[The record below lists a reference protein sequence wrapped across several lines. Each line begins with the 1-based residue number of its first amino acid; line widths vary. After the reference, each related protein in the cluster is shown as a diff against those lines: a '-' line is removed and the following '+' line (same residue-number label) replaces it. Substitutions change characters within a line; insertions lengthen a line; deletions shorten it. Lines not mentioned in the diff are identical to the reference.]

1 MITVKRILLVLF
13 IIFGCLVSIRAKDR
27 KEIKGV
33 LITASCDTLYGY
45 LKKTSEKKQFESIQF
60 RQVSEFEY
68 KEYCPIFIEAFISDE
83 FSLISH
89 KIMINNVDQYIF
101 IKKIYDG
108 TMNLYFSRLNL
119 NSDLINDYY
128 DLFFVEIEEGLV
140 IQLKKQF
147 LIRTLMAIFND
158 SDCALAEIDTEK
170 FDYYYY
176 KGSKLIDLF
185 ATYDGCQSPGLVFRS
200 NQKKAKTLHP

>member
-1 MITVKRILLVLF
+1 MITVKRILLILF
-13 IIFGCLVSIRAKDR
+13 IIFGCLVSVKAKEK

-33 LITASCDTLYGY
+33 LITASCDTLHGY
-45 LKKTSEKKQFESIQF
+45 LKKTSEKRQFETILF
-60 RQVSEFEY
+60 RKISEFEFE
-68 KEYCPIFIEAFISDE
+68 EYDPIFVEAFISDE

-89 KIMINNVDQYIF
+89 KLRINNVDQYIF

-108 TMNLYFSRLNL
+108 QMDLYFSRLEIS
-119 NSDLINDYY
+119 SDLIDDYY

-158 SDCALAEIDTEK
+158 SDCTLAEIDTEK

-176 KGSKLIDLF
+176 KDNKLIDLF
-185 ATYDGCQSPGLVFRS
+185 TTYDSCQRPRLALKAS
-200 NQKKAKTLHP
+200 QKKDKILRP

>member
-13 IIFGCLVSIRAKDR
+13 IIFGFLVSVKAKDR

-33 LITASCDTLYGY
+33 LITASCDTIHGY
-45 LKKTSEKKQFESIQF
+45 LKKTSEKKQFKSIQF
-60 RQVSEFEY
+60 RKVSEFEY
-68 KEYCPIFIEAFISDE
+68 EEYCPLFVEAFISDE

-89 KIMINNVDQYIF
+89 KFMINNVDQFIF

-108 TMNLYFSRLNL
+108 KLDLYFSRLEIS
-119 NSDLINDYY
+119 SDLINDYY

-158 SDCALAEIDTEK
+158 SECTLAQIDMEK

-176 KGSKLIDLF
+176 KDSKLIDLF
-185 ATYDGCQSPGLVFRS
+185 TTYDSCQPPGLVLKT
-200 NQKKAKTLHP
+200 NQKKDKTLRP

>member
-13 IIFGCLVSIRAKDR
+13 IIFGCLVSVKAKDR

-33 LITASCDTLYGY
+33 LITASCDTIHGY
-45 LKKTSEKKQFESIQF
+45 LKKTSEKKQFESILF
-60 RQVSEFEY
+60 RKISEFEY
-68 KEYCPIFIEAFISDE
+68 KEYCPLFIEAFISDE

-89 KIMINNVDQYIF
+89 KIMINNIDQYIF

-108 TMNLYFSRLNL
+108 TMNLYFSRLDL

-128 DLFFVEIEEGLV
+128 DLFFVEIEDGLV

-158 SDCALAEIDTEK
+158 SDCTLSEIDTER

-185 ATYDGCQSPGLVFRS
+185 TTYDKCQPPGLVFKS
-200 NQKKAKTLHP
+200 NQKKAKILRP

>member
-1 MITVKRILLVLF
+1 MITVKRILLILF
-13 IIFGCLVSIRAKDR
+13 IIFGCLVSIKARDR

-33 LITASCDTLYGY
+33 LITASCDTLHGY
-45 LKKTSEKKQFESIQF
+45 LKKTSEKRQFETIQF
-60 RQVSEFEY
+60 RMMSEFEY
-68 KEYCPIFIEAFISDE
+68 KEYCPLFIEAFISDE

-89 KIMINNVDQYIF
+89 KIKINNVDQYIF

-108 TMNLYFSRLNL
+108 TMNLYFSRLDL

-140 IQLKKQF
+140 IQLHKQF

-176 KGSKLIDLF
+176 KDSKLIDLF
-185 ATYDGCQSPGLVFRS
+185 TTYDSCQPPGLVIKPDP
-200 NQKKAKTLHP
+200 KKTKTLRP

>member
-1 MITVKRILLVLF
+1 MITVKRILLILF
-13 IIFGCLVSIRAKDR
+13 IIFGALVSVKAKDR

-45 LKKTSEKKQFESIQF
+45 LKKTSGKKLSESIQF
-60 RQVSEFEY
+60 RKVSEFEY
-68 KEYCPIFIEAFISDE
+68 KEYGPLFVEAFISDE

-89 KIMINNVDQYIF
+89 KIMVNNVGQYIF
-101 IKKIYDG
+101 IRKIYDG
-108 TMNLYFSRLNL
+108 KMDLYFSRLEI

-147 LIRTLMAIFND
+147 LIRTLKAIFND
-158 SDCALAEIDTEK
+158 SECTLAQIDTEK

-176 KGSKLIDLF
+176 KDNKLIDLF
-185 ATYDGCQSPGLVFRS
+185 STYDSCQPPGLVYKT
-200 NQKKAKTLHP
+200 NQKKSKILRP

>member
-1 MITVKRILLVLF
+1 MITVKRILLILF
-13 IIFGCLVSIRAKDR
+13 IIFGALVSVKAKDR

-33 LITASCDTLYGY
+33 LITASCDTLHGY
-45 LKKTSEKKQFESIQF
+45 LKKTSGKKLSESIQF
-60 RQVSEFEY
+60 RKVSEFEY
-68 KEYCPIFIEAFISDE
+68 EEYGPLFVEAFISDE

-89 KIMINNVDQYIF
+89 KIMVNNVDQYIF
-101 IKKIYDG
+101 IRKIYDG
-108 TMNLYFSRLNL
+108 KMDLYFSRLEI

-147 LIRTLMAIFND
+147 LIRTLKAIFND
-158 SDCALAEIDTEK
+158 SECTLAQIDTEK

-176 KGSKLIDLF
+176 KDNKLIDLF
-185 ATYDGCQSPGLVFRS
+185 STYDSCQPPGLVYKT
-200 NQKKAKTLHP
+200 NQKKSKILRP

>member
-1 MITVKRILLVLF
+1 MITVKRILLILI
-13 IIFGCLVSIRAKDR
+13 IIFGCLASVKARDR

-33 LITASCDTLYGY
+33 LITASCDTLHGY
-45 LKKTSEKKQFESIQF
+45 LKKTSEKKQFETIQF
-60 RQVSEFEY
+60 RKVSEFEY
-68 KEYCPIFIEAFISDE
+68 EEYCPLFVEAFISDE

-108 TMNLYFSRLNL
+108 KMDLYFSRLEL
-119 NSDLINDYY
+119 SSDLINDYY

-158 SDCALAEIDTEK
+158 SDCTLAQIDMEK

-176 KGSKLIDLF
+176 KDSKLIDLF
-185 ATYDGCQSPGLVFRS
+185 TAYDSCQPPGLVFKA
-200 NQKKAKTLHP
+200 NKKKVKTLRP

>member
-1 MITVKRILLVLF
+1 MITVKRILLILF
-13 IIFGCLVSIRAKDR
+13 IIFGCLVSIKARER

-33 LITASCDTLYGY
+33 LITASCDTLHGY
-45 LKKTSEKKQFESIQF
+45 LKKTSEKKQFESIIF
-60 RQVSEFEY
+60 RKISEFEY
-68 KEYCPIFIEAFISDE
+68 KEYCPLFIEAFISDE

-89 KIMINNVDQYIF
+89 KIKINNVDQYIF

-108 TMNLYFSRLNL
+108 SMNLYFSRLDL

-128 DLFFVEIEEGLV
+128 DLFFVEIEEDLV

-176 KGSKLIDLF
+176 KDSKLIDLF
-185 ATYDGCQSPGLVFRS
+185 TTYDSCQPPGLVLKS
-200 NQKKAKTLHP
+200 NRKKAKTLRP

>member
-13 IIFGCLVSIRAKDR
+13 IIFGCLVSIKARDR

-33 LITASCDTLYGY
+33 LITASCDTLHGY
-45 LKKTSEKKQFESIQF
+45 LKKTSEKKQFETILF
-60 RQVSEFEY
+60 RRVSEFEY
-68 KEYCPIFIEAFISDE
+68 REYCPLFIEAFVSDE

-89 KIMINNVDQYIF
+89 KIRINNVDQYIF

-108 TMNLYFSRLNL
+108 KMNLYFSRLDL

-140 IQLKKQF
+140 IQLKRQF

-158 SDCALAEIDTEK
+158 SDCALAEIDTKK

-176 KGSKLIDLF
+176 KDSKLIDLF
-185 ATYDGCQSPGLVFRS
+185 TTYDNCQPPGLVFKTG
-200 NQKKAKTLHP
+200 QKKAKILRP

>member
-1 MITVKRILLVLF
+1 MKRILLILF
-13 IIFGCLVSIRAKDR
+13 IIFGCLVSIKARDR

-33 LITASCDTLYGY
+33 LITASCDTLHGY
-45 LKKTSEKKQFESIQF
+45 LKKTSEKRQFETIQF
-60 RQVSEFEY
+60 RKMSEFEY
-68 KEYCPIFIEAFISDE
+68 EEYCPLFIEAFISDE

-89 KIMINNVDQYIF
+89 KIKINNVDQYIF

-108 TMNLYFSRLNL
+108 TMNLYFSRLDL

-140 IQLKKQF
+140 IQLHKQF

-176 KGSKLIDLF
+176 KDSKLIDLF
-185 ATYDGCQSPGLVFRS
+185 TTYDSCQPPGLVIKPDP
-200 NQKKAKTLHP
+200 KKTKTLRP

>member
-1 MITVKRILLVLF
+1 MITVKRILLILF
-13 IIFGCLVSIRAKDR
+13 IIFGALVSVKAKDR

-33 LITASCDTLYGY
+33 LITASCDTLHGY
-45 LKKTSEKKQFESIQF
+45 LKKTSGKKLSESIQF
-60 RQVSEFEY
+60 RKVSEFEY
-68 KEYCPIFIEAFISDE
+68 EEYGPLFVEAFISDE

-89 KIMINNVDQYIF
+89 KIMVNNVDQYIF
-101 IKKIYDG
+101 IRKIYDG
-108 TMNLYFSRLNL
+108 KMDLYFSRLEI

-147 LIRTLMAIFND
+147 LIRTLKAIFND
-158 SDCALAEIDTEK
+158 SECTLAQIDTEK

-176 KGSKLIDLF
+176 KDNKLIDLF
-185 ATYDGCQSPGLVFRS
+185 TTYDSCQPPGLVYKT
-200 NQKKAKTLHP
+200 NQKKSKILRP

>member
-13 IIFGCLVSIRAKDR
+13 IIFGCLVSIKAKDR

-33 LITASCDTLYGY
+33 LITASCDTLHGY
-45 LKKTSEKKQFESIQF
+45 LKKTSEKKQFETILF
-60 RQVSEFEY
+60 RRISEFEY
-68 KEYCPIFIEAFISDE
+68 EEYCPLFIEAFVSEE

-89 KIMINNVDQYIF
+89 KIRINNVDQYIF

-108 TMNLYFSRLNL
+108 KMNLYFSRLDL
-119 NSDLINDYY
+119 NSELINDYY

-158 SDCALAEIDTEK
+158 SDCALAQIDTEK

-176 KGSKLIDLF
+176 KDSKLIDLF
-185 ATYDGCQSPGLVFRS
+185 TEYDNCQSSGLVLKTG
-200 NQKKAKTLHP
+200 QKKTKTLRP